1 MCVCVAPPLPTL
13 QDDASISKKKV
24 IGYYEYLVSRT
35 ATSAHSEGG
44 REGGREGVRGVMGEE
59 GLSTSCC

>member
-13 QDDASISKKKV
+13 QDDAGISIATKKKV

-44 REGGREGVRGVMGEE
+44 RGGPQCILVADC
-59 GLSTSCC
+59 L